1 MCPQF
6 STYGNGTC
14 YCLDRWATSPHQHIR
29 QPVTSRVQ
37 SCHLPHYA
45 VARLQSWATD
55 PSAPQLL
62 RPEASRGSAPRCRLH
77 PSAPRQSPLP
87 PDPQLQ
93 ELPTWQGPRPPP
105 GLPVPPLWQPMGQ
118 VAGVPIIGGMAALQ
132 PATGASGPPAADLV
146 KAEPHA
152 AGRPG
157 LAAPDATFVDA
168 SADPAP
174 RQRPESAAAHEWCRQ
189 PSVAPLGFAGREPG
203 GDQIGGSAATPL
215 RECYRNQQSAAS
227 GDGRA
232 AALRDVEKA
241 AATLAT
247 SEAAAIAAAAES
259 QVLSGL

>member
-1 MCPQF
+1 MP
-6 STYGNGTC
+6 SSPLRRGTSAELG
-14 YCLDRWATSPHQHIR
+14 YRPIR
-29 QPVTSRVQ
+29 AAAAASGG
-37 SCHLPHYA
+37 
-45 VARLQSWATD
+45 VA
-55 PSAPQLL
+55 
-62 RPEASRGSAPRCRLH
+62 GFG
-77 PSAPRQSPLP
+77 SPLP
-87 PDPQLQ
+87 SPSVS
-93 ELPTWQGPRPPP
+93 PTAIAAATGPAVAGAADLAGPAPPP

-174 RQRPESAAAHEWCRQ
+174 VNGRKAQQPTNGAASPQSHPLDSPDESPVGIKSEAALLHH
-189 PSVAPLGFAGREPG
+189 F
-203 GDQIGGSAATPL
+203 GSAN
-215 RECYRNQQSAAS
+215 RNQHSAAS